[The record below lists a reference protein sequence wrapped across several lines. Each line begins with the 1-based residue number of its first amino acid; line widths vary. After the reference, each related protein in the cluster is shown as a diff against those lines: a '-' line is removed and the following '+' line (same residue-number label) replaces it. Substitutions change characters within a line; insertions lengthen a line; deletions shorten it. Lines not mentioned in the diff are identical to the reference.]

1 MGSATES
8 LQGMYV
14 KGGSFLKNSEEYV
27 FDKIAK
33 TKKVLK
39 VLKSFLKYK
48 V

>member
-27 FDKIAK
+27 FDKIHSQN
-33 TKKVLK
+33 KKGPE
-39 VLKSFLKYK
+39 SAEIFP
-48 V
+48 